1 MNTDSVS
8 TTDTHTSSAII
19 GTGTNGLAVTAL
31 VTGILSLVFCWGG
44 WLFVATA
51 ATAIY
56 TGVKSNRGVNGSRGA
71 ATAGIVLGV
80 IAAVLEFLLLV
91 SIGRP

>member
-1 MNTDSVS
+1 MTTDSVS
-8 TTDTHTSSAII
+8 TTNATT
-19 GTGTNGLAVTAL
+19 TGTNGLAVTAL

-51 ATAIY
+51 AAAIF
-56 TGVKSNRGVNGSRGA
+56 TGVKANRGGKGSRGA
-71 ATAGIVLGV
+71 ATAGIVLGIV
-80 IAAVLEFLLLV
+80 AVCFEFIFLC